1 MALHTVLLPSSVQLS
16 MVVCPCA
23 PLPELRSAAQV
34 FASTFTR
41 SGSALFSYCRC
52 KVLPELLAFCPLH
65 FGKNSCCISI
75 CSEGLWW
82 LLVLTV
88 EGLQNGSCWDMAAM
102 CRRSW
107 QTSSKCQSWEE
118 VMQLLQVEG
127 GVSYNLAYI
136 PWDFEVWL
144 NMMHNDTYS
153 AFASR
158 RLPLC
163 WSVSSVNFT
172 SMQSAYSDVTTK
184 MRFG

>member
-1 MALHTVLLPSSVQLS
+1 
-16 MVVCPCA
+16 
-23 PLPELRSAAQV
+23 
-34 FASTFTR
+34 
-41 SGSALFSYCRC
+41 
-52 KVLPELLAFCPLH
+52 
-65 FGKNSCCISI
+65 
-75 CSEGLWW
+75 
-82 LLVLTV
+82 
-88 EGLQNGSCWDMAAM
+88 
-102 CRRSW
+102 
-107 QTSSKCQSWEE
+107 
-118 VMQLLQVEG
+118 MQLLQVEG